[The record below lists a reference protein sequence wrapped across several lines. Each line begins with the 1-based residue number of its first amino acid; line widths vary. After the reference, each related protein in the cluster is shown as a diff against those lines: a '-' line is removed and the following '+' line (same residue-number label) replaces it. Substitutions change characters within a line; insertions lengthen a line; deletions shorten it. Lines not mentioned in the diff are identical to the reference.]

1 MVEQTISSTLT
12 IRAAKR
18 SVHSILVVIFSAK
31 VGVVCEVFA
40 KTVVIFI
47 CMEIVF
53 IRELLK
59 REIVTMEVLID
70 VVRLVGVVVALF
82 DELVAVWL
90 SSLLF
95 GFCFAIRRPF
105 LSLSMGEI

>member
-1 MVEQTISSTLT
+1 
-12 IRAAKR
+12 
-18 SVHSILVVIFSAK
+18 
-31 VGVVCEVFA
+31 
-40 KTVVIFI
+40 
-47 CMEIVF
+47 MEIVF

-95 GFCFAIRRPF
+95 GLCLAIRRPF
-105 LSLSMGEI
+105 LGLSMGEI